1 VAHRRIGIDIGH
13 TGVRVAEVDAPP
25 GRRPKLLAFGQ
36 SGIEPGAVQGCAV
49 RRQEGVVA
57 AVRRALRA
65 SGARSRHAV
74 VGVAGEHTYVRPV
87 ALPAASPAQMR
98 ASLPFLVQDALPVDV
113 ADCVLDFWPV
123 RRLDRV
129 VEGLLVAVRSAEA
142 AAVVRA
148 AEKAGVRVDQVD
160 LAAFG
165 LLRAAVP
172 ASPDEPVTAVVDLGC
187 DGMQVVVGEAGTPQL
202 VRFGPA
208 AGLAVAHD
216 VAGALG
222 GDPSV
227 AEHVIDADLVARP
240 EVAAL
245 VASHA
250 ERIAQ
255 VIAQTLAYHAQSG
268 RRPAEAVLLTG
279 RGAEMPGL
287 GQCLATVTR
296 LPVAFARPE
305 AVFDVATRAARG
317 CADAPRSWPVAAGL
331 AMRGAA

>member
-1 VAHRRIGIDIGH
+1 MTHRRIGIDIGH
-13 TGVRVAEVDAPP
+13 TGVRVAEVEAPP
-25 GRRPKLLAFGQ
+25 GRRPKLVAFGQ

-49 RRQEGVVA
+49 QRHEAVVA

-87 ALPAASPAQMR
+87 ALPAASPEQMR

-113 ADCVLDFWPV
+113 AECVLDFWPV
-123 RRLDRV
+123 RQLDRV
-129 VEGLLVAVRSAEA
+129 IEGLLVAVRSAEA
-142 AAVVRA
+142 SDVVRA
-148 AEKAGVRVDQVD
+148 AEKAGARVDHVD

-165 LLRAAVP
+165 LLRATVP
-172 ASPDEPVTAVVDLGC
+172 ATRDEPVTAVVDLGC
-187 DGMQVVVGEAGTPQL
+187 DGMQVVVGEGGTPQL

-208 AGLAVAHD
+208 AGLAVAQE

-222 GDPSV
+222 RDPSV
-227 AEHVIDADLVARP
+227 AEHVLDAELVARP
-240 EVAAL
+240 EVAAM

-250 ERIAQ
+250 EQIAQ

-268 RRPAEAVLLTG
+268 RRPAEAVVLTG
-279 RGAEMPGL
+279 RGAELPGL

-305 AVFDVATRAARG
+305 AVFEVAAKAGRG
-317 CADAPRSWPVAAGL
+317 CAGAPRSWSVAAGL
-331 AMRGAA
+331 ALRGAA